1 MPPTPACSLHLL
13 AAFAAYVGGL
23 PGTGD
28 VLQPADQQQL
38 LGIVGLWRP
47 SVVVGMLP
55 LLGLLLLASLHS
67 AVDAAVH
74 CLAHEQ
80 AYLRQVWDEAVM

>member
-1 MPPTPACSLHLL
+1 M
-13 AAFAAYVGGL
+13 
-23 PGTGD
+23 
-28 VLQPADQQQL
+28 QPADRQQL
-38 LGIVGLWRP
+38 LAILGLWRP

-74 CLAHEQ
+74 RLAHEQ
-80 AYLRQVWDEAVM
+80 AYLRQVWVRLG